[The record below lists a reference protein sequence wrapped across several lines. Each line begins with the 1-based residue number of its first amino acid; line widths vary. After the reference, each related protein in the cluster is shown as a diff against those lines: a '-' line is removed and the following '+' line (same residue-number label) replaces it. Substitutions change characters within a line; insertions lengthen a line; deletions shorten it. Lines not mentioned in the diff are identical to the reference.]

1 MTASAAIGIICK
13 TPTPG
18 ASKTRLLPLLGRDGA
33 AELAGCFL
41 RDVASAI
48 TAVPTAIGRR
58 GYAVYAPEG
67 SEAEL
72 RRYLPA
78 DFGLLCRRG
87 TTLTPVLLG
96 ATEQLLLQGHD
107 CVVLVNADSPTL
119 PAAFI
124 ASAVAELRK
133 PGDRVVLGPATD
145 GGYYLIGLKQPH
157 VPLFTDIPWS
167 TPAVLATTRLRA
179 TEIGLAEVLLPEW
192 YDVDDKET
200 MAILLAEVQAG
211 ILPFDARGVRG
222 GPAGATR
229 QFLAGHP
236 DLASRLEQRDNGAP
250 QT

>member
-1 MTASAAIGIICK
+1 MTALAAIGIICK

-48 TAVPTAIGRR
+48 SAVPYAIGRR

-72 RRYLPA
+72 GRYLPA

-96 ATEQLLLQGHD
+96 ATEQLLLRGHD

-119 PAAFI
+119 PTAFI
-124 ASAVAELRK
+124 VSAIAALRE

-145 GGYYLIGLKQPH
+145 GGYYLIGLKH
-157 VPLFTDIPWS
+157 AHARLFTDIPWS
-167 TPAVLATTRLRA
+167 TPAVLATTRQRA
-179 TEIGLAEVLLPEW
+179 AEVVLETLLLPEW
-192 YDVDDKET
+192 YDVDDKDT
-200 MAILLAEVQAG
+200 LATLLAEIQTG
-211 ILPFDARGVRG
+211 TLPFDARGVRG
-222 GPAGATR
+222 GPAEATR
-229 QFLAGHP
+229 QFLAGRP
-236 DLASRLEQRDNGAP
+236 DLTSKLDCRGGGASHP
-250 QT
+250 